1 MLLWYNPVFTA
12 ESKIVTI
19 KVKGR
24 VHTYHHTADLDNYTT
39 DDNTVAPPD
48 SKLQLSWVYLF
59 ITYYS
64 IVNRSSSTRLRPK
77 RDTLDL

>member
-1 MLLWYNPVFTA
+1 MLLWYNLVFTA
-12 ESKIVTI
+12 KSEIVTV

-24 VHTYHHTADLDNYTT
+24 VHTYHHTSDLDNYTA
-39 DDNTVAPPD
+39 DDNPVAPPD

-64 IVNRSSSTRLRPK
+64 EQVFQYKTW
-77 RDTLDL
+77 T